1 MSLWDLH
8 NLQGFLP
15 DLSDIRMYARAR
27 NYNLIVTICS
37 PTACK
42 IYRLASYV
50 PLIGQVCI
58 RKYLIYCDQI
68 VKRNA
73 FCLVVKLKQKH
84 DIEVCTY
91 SSTSPNITICYNVSS
106 YMQIILKN

>member
-1 MSLWDLH
+1 
-8 NLQGFLP
+8 
-15 DLSDIRMYARAR
+15 MYARAR

-58 RKYLIYCDQI
+58 RKYLIYCDQV
-68 VKRNA
+68 VKCNA
-73 FCLVVKLKQKH
+73 VCLVVKLKQKH
-84 DIEVCTY
+84 DIEIYTY
-91 SSTSPNITICYNVSS
+91 ITKYNDMLQCQQLHVNYSKELI
-106 YMQIILKN
+106 QQNFKEW